1 MNLNAYF
8 QRIAYSGPEEVSL
21 DVLRQLHHLHP
32 LAICFE
38 NLDAL
43 LTGTVDI
50 TSEAVFE
57 KLVNRGRGGYCFEHN
72 RLFSDVL
79 RSLGFDVSEHA
90 ARVVWRSPDKT
101 RMARTHMLLKIMI
114 GDIPW
119 IADVGFG
126 GLTMTAPLMLEPG
139 KIQDSPHEQFKIEQQ
154 GDEYIISVLLNG
166 KWKAMYIFDLV
177 PQYPVDYEMANHFV
191 SSHPQSIFTTNLM
204 LGRADDKA
212 RHAMQNRSYTRYTI
226 SGDKEQREISTAD
239 ELLSLLN
246 SAFQIETG
254 PEINMDLL
262 AEKFT
267 NLA

>member
-8 QRIAYSGPEEVSL
+8 QRIAYSGPEEASL
-21 DVLRQLHHLHP
+21 HVLQQLHHLHP

-43 LTGTVDI
+43 LTGSVDI

-57 KLVNRGRGGYCFEHN
+57 KLVNKGRGGYCFEHN

-119 IADVGFG
+119 IVDVGFG
-126 GLTMTAPLMLEPG
+126 GLTMTGPLMLEPG
-139 KIQDSPHEQFKIEQQ
+139 KVQDSPHEQFRIEQQ
-154 GDEYIISVLLNG
+154 GDEYTISVLLNG

-191 SSHPQSIFTTNLM
+191 SSHPQSLFTTNLM
-204 LGRADDKA
+204 LGRADERV
-212 RHAMQNRSYTRYTI
+212 RHAMHNRTYTRYTL
-226 SGDKEQREISTAD
+226 SGDKEQREITD
-239 ELLSLLN
+239 VEELKSLLHN
-246 SAFQIETG
+246 TFQISSG
-254 PEINMDLL
+254 AEINRELL
-262 AEKFT
+262 AEKFA

>member
-154 GDEYIISVLLNG
+154 GDEYTISVLLNG